1 MNRDTLISIIN
12 GFAKDGKVFS
22 NEQDFQF
29 ELALALKNE
38 VEVDEVKLEAASFP
52 RDSWNLNAIQDGR
65 PFLADKT
72 QREYT
77 DLIVKTK
84 DGLYY
89 AIELKFK
96 GADKPYLYNSK
107 AFGDVAV
114 LRHGAANI
122 NSYLFLKDITRLEKI
137 NSRHFARDF
146 KIAKG
151 FAIMLTNNKTY
162 RNSNF
167 ENSMW
172 REFPINE
179 KRTIGNNKT
188 LSLHRN
194 DKNYKK
200 YKDLEIKGS
209 YRFNWEDYDLEPDA
223 MLNDKTPGFSFL
235 VVEVDPKKD

>member
-1 MNRDTLISIIN
+1 MNKETLIRIIN
-12 GFAKDGKVFS
+12 GFARDGKVFS

-38 VEVDEVKLEAASFP
+38 VGVVEVKLEAASFP
-52 RDSWNLNAIQDGR
+52 QGSWNLDDIRNGK
-65 PFLADKT
+65 PFSVDKV
-72 QREYT
+72 QKEYT

-84 DGLYY
+84 DGYY

-122 NSYLFLKDITRLEKI
+122 NSYFFLKDIARLEEINNRLFPRDIKI
-137 NSRHFARDF
+137 S
-146 KIAKG
+146 KG

-162 RNSNF
+162 WKSGF
-167 ENSMW
+167 GNSMW
-172 REFPINE
+172 REFSVKE
-179 KRTIGNNKT
+179 GRTIDNSI

-194 DKNYKK
+194 DDKYRR

-209 YRFNWEDYDLEPDA
+209 YRFNWEDYDLESDA
-223 MLNDKTPGFSFL
+223 MLNSKTPGFSFL

>member
-29 ELALALKNE
+29 ELALALKKEKE
-38 VEVDEVKLEAASFP
+38 VANVKLEAVSFP
-52 RDSWNLNAIQDGR
+52 RELGNLRNRVKRSSIRGVCKSQ
-65 PFLADKT
+65 K
-72 QREYT
+72 EYT

-96 GADKPYLYNSK
+96 AANSPYLYNSK

-114 LRHGAANI
+114 MKHGAANDNI
-122 NSYLFLKDITRLEKI
+122 YRFMEDIVRLENI
-137 NSRHFARDF
+137 NSRRFSKDI

-151 FAIMLTNNKTY
+151 FAIILTNNNTY
-162 RNSNF
+162 RNSSF
-167 ENSMW
+167 ENTALEAYSLMDK
-172 REFPINE
+172 RSVGPGTLEINDSYKHPSLE
-179 KRTIGNNKT
+179 P
-188 LSLHRN
+188 LSLSGHYTFEWN
-194 DKNYKK
+194 NYE
-200 YKDLEIKGS
+200 LES
-209 YRFNWEDYDLEPDA
+209 DA

-235 VVEVDPKKD
+235 VVEVDPKKG

>member
-1 MNRDTLISIIN
+1 MNRETLIEIIK
-12 GFAKDGKVFS
+12 GFARDGKVFS

-38 VEVDEVKLEAASFP
+38 AEIEEVKLEAASFP
-52 RDSWNLNAIQDGR
+52 KGSWNLNAIQDGR

-122 NSYLFLKDITRLEKI
+122 NSYFFLKDIARLEEINNRLFPRDIKI
-137 NSRHFARDF
+137 S
-146 KIAKG
+146 KG

-162 RNSNF
+162 WKSGF
-167 ENSMW
+167 GNSMW
-172 REFPINE
+172 REFSVKE
-179 KRTIGNNKT
+179 GRTIDNSI

-194 DKNYKK
+194 DDKYRR

-209 YRFNWEDYDLEPDA
+209 YRFNWEDYDLESDA
-223 MLNDKTPGFSFL
+223 MLNSKTPGFSFL

>member
-12 GFAKDGKVFS
+12 GFARDGKVFS

-29 ELALALKNE
+29 ELALALKKEAE
-38 VEVDEVKLEAASFP
+38 VEDVKLEAISFAK
-52 RDSWNLNAIQDGR
+52 NLGSLTIQGDGS
-65 PFLADKT
+65 LKVDKA

-107 AFGDVAV
+107 AFGNVAV

-122 NSYLFLKDITRLEKI
+122 NSYLFLKDIARLEKI
-137 NSRHFARDF
+137 NSRHFPRD
-146 KIAKG
+146 IEIVKG

-162 RNSNF
+162 RKSGF
-167 ENSMW
+167 RNSMW
-172 REFPINE
+172 REFSVKE
-179 KRTIGNNKT
+179 GRTIDNSI

-194 DKNYKK
+194 DDKYRR

-209 YRFNWEDYDLEPDA
+209 YRFNWENYDLESDA
-223 MLNDKTPGFSFL
+223 MLNVKTPGFSFL